1 MDVDHIVSKDRQ
13 ILYPVMMVC
22 FDLCLSFQV
31 HNGSQFVLLK
41 ITEKIVGYRFG
52 EFVPTRKVTVHKEA
66 KKKK

>member
-1 MDVDHIVSKDRQ
+1 MPFLRNSKK
-13 ILYPVMMVC
+13 
-22 FDLCLSFQV
+22 LCWSFFQV